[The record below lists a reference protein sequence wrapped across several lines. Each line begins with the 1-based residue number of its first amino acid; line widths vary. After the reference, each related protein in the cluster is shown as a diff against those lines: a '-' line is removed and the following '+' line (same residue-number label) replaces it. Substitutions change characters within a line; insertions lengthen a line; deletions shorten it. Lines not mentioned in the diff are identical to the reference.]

1 MNSQLSP
8 CTTRQN
14 PGRICYGWPLV
25 CRLLRKKSS
34 FEPKSLMIFSPR
46 TKRIAWSA
54 IQCMFLV
61 AFVLGS
67 GIFGAG
73 TASAVDRLYEKTG
86 GNVTGEVTATNKKGV
101 QLKKGGSNKTYL
113 SGDILKILFEGD
125 PSGLTKGREFA
136 LDGQYDQALEEF
148 KKVDADD
155 IKREVIKADWVFYTA
170 MCQAK
175 LALAGKGAKDAAATA
190 MVSFAG
196 KFRDSW
202 HIFDAAKLLGDLA
215 LALNKPEN
223 AMTYYKLLSQSQSPD
238 TKVESVYLQGRVN
251 LIDGDDEAALEKF
264 EKIIGIAAGTTAIAR
279 IQTLAKAGKAVALT
293 KSGKSAEGLKLV
305 KELISELNPDD
316 IEMAARIYNA
326 QGASYEASGDSEG
339 AILAYLHTHLMFSSQ
354 PDAHAEALLRLIELW
369 PQVGQP
375 ARAAEA
381 RGELQQRYP
390 GVK

>member
-1 MNSQLSP
+1 MILSQCSKRFP
-8 CTTRQN
+8 CFAIR
-14 PGRICYGWPLV
+14 C
-25 CRLLRKKSS
+25 LL
-34 FEPKSLMIFSPR
+34 LG
-46 TKRIAWSA
+46 
-54 IQCMFLV
+54 V
-61 AFVLGS
+61 FVFGA
-67 GIFGAG
+67 GIFGAQ
-73 TASAVDRLYEKTG
+73 TASAVDRLYEKSG
-86 GNVTGEVTATNKKGV
+86 GNVTGEVTATDKKGV
-101 QLKKGGSNKTYL
+101 QLKKGSSTKTYL
-113 SGDILKILFEGD
+113 SGEILKILFEGD

-136 LDGQYDQALEEF
+136 LDGQYDQALEEL
-148 KKVDADD
+148 KKVDSDS

-170 MCQAK
+170 MSQAK

-223 AMTYYKLLSQSQSPD
+223 AMSYYKLLSQSQSPD

-251 LIDGDDEAALEKF
+251 LIEGDDKEALDKF
-264 EKIIGIAAGTTAIAR
+264 DKIIGIAAGTTSIAR

-293 KSGKSAEGLKLV
+293 KSGKSGEGLKLV
-305 KELISELNPDD
+305 KELIAELNPDD

-326 QGASYEASGDSEG
+326 QGASYEASGDKEG

-375 ARAAEA
+375 QRAAEA

>member
-1 MNSQLSP
+1 MNGPSNDSDARMTQTPSSQSM
-8 CTTRQN
+8 
-14 PGRICYGWPLV
+14 
-25 CRLLRKKSS
+25 
-34 FEPKSLMIFSPR
+34 SLMILSQCS
-46 TKRIAWSA
+46 KRFPCFA
-54 IQCMFLV
+54 IRCLLLGV
-61 AFVLGS
+61 FVFGA
-67 GIFGAG
+67 GIFGAQ
-73 TASAVDRLYEKTG
+73 TASAVDRLYEKSG
-86 GNVTGEVTATNKKGV
+86 GNVTGEVTATDKKGV
-101 QLKKGGSNKTYL
+101 QLKKGSSTKTYL
-113 SGDILKILFEGD
+113 SGEILKILFEGD

-136 LDGQYDQALEEF
+136 LDGQYDQALEEL
-148 KKVDADD
+148 KKVDSDS

-170 MCQAK
+170 MSQAK

-223 AMTYYKLLSQSQSPD
+223 AMSYYKLLSQSQSPD

-251 LIDGDDEAALEKF
+251 LIEGDDKEALDKF
-264 EKIIGIAAGTTAIAR
+264 DKIIGIAAGTTSIAR

-293 KSGKSAEGLKLV
+293 KSGKSGEGLKLV
-305 KELISELNPDD
+305 KELIAELNPDD

-326 QGASYEASGDSEG
+326 QGASYEASGDKEG

-375 ARAAEA
+375 QRAAEA